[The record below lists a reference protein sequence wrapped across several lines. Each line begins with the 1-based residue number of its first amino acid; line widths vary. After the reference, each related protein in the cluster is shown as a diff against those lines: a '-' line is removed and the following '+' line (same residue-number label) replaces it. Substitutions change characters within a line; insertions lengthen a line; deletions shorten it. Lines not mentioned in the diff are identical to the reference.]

1 MDESSLNTK
10 TPAVDRKDMT
20 KSLNPGQTLVRV
32 KDQRKAF
39 EGNLKQPLDMD
50 NQKLNT
56 DIDMEIIPDLPENLL
71 GINTTSLRSWKRIL
85 RNPNLQSSSEV
96 SASQHHP
103 RKRPPITPPL
113 PLIHLHV
120 KSKSSGRTQR
130 IFPNLF
136 VGVPVT
142 PYLQHEN
149 SKPQLSR
156 AWDSRGS

>member
-1 MDESSLNTK
+1 MVSYSDKSSLNLDESSLNTK

-50 NQKLNT
+50 NQKLNGDFSNT
-56 DIDMEIIPDLPENLL
+56 DIEMEIIPDLPENLL

-103 RKRPPITPPL
+103 RKRPPITPTTSYSPSRKKQV
-113 PLIHLHV
+113 IR
-120 KSKSSGRTQR
+120 KDTKN
-130 IFPNLF
+130 I
-136 VGVPVT
+136 
-142 PYLQHEN
+142 
-149 SKPQLSR
+149 SKPICGGPCHRLSPT
-156 AWDSRGS
+156 